1 MIEID
6 GSSVLYV
13 LEIIL
18 KVGIIVGLVLGMLT
32 CIAVIIDNIDDIKE
46 RGKGYI
52 KNTRLEEIC
61 AIAWCIV
68 LMCILAVL
76 ILVVAGIVVINMN
89 K

>member
-32 CIAVIIDNIDDIKE
+32 CIAIIIDNIDDIKE
-46 RGKGYI
+46 RRKGYI
-52 KNTRLEEIC
+52 KNTRLEEVCI
-61 AIAWCIV
+61 IAWCIV